1 LSSFFQFL
9 VRLDYSVFHALNSL
23 AGKSPVLN
31 WFIRVG
37 ADDHIIP
44 IVLTLLVLLVILFA
58 KNGRERDTAF
68 RCLLCALTAVVISM
82 VILFLLNSMFF
93 RPRPFTTHP
102 ARLLLYH
109 NTDSAFP
116 SNATTLA
123 FVLSFAVLF
132 YHRKVGCIM
141 LALSLYV
148 GLARIAAGVHYPID
162 IAGGILLGLS
172 SACFARVMEPLYRP
186 VARWLLALQY
196 RLLAAW
202 EPPRQGGKCGD

>member
-1 LSSFFQFL
+1 MSAFFQFL
-9 VRLDYSVFHALNSL
+9 TRLDYSVFHALNSL
-23 AGKSPVLN
+23 AGGSSVFD

-44 IVLTLLVLLVILFA
+44 VVLTLLVLLVILLA
-58 KNGRERDTAF
+58 GNSRERDSAF
-68 RCLLCALTAVVISM
+68 RCLICALIAVIIS
-82 VILFLLNSMFF
+82 VAILFVLNSMFF

-102 ARLLLYH
+102 AHMLLYH

-116 SNATTLA
+116 SNAASLA

-132 YHRKVGCIM
+132 YHRKVGYIM

-148 GLARIAAGVHYPID
+148 GLARIAAGVHYPLD

-172 SACFARVMEPLYRP
+172 SACFARLSEPLYRQL
-186 VARWLLALQY
+186 ARRLIALQY

-202 EPPRQGGKCGD
+202 EPSRQRGGA